1 MIDWLLTLL
10 PIWVPGAI
18 IITGV
23 ALFVL
28 LKFTTFIPLMYRLP
42 AKIVGT
48 ILSIVLFAG
57 GFYLQGR
64 QDILVNAKAE
74 IDKVVTQQQEITN
87 SVSNDLKKQLTETK
101 SNNEKIIQ
109 SINTKDDALCN
120 LPSSFTSV
128 LNHAAK
134 DTVPNSTTGT
144 NGTGTKP
151 TNSTGR

>member
-1 MIDWLLTLL
+1 MFDWLLILL

-42 AKIVGT
+42 VKIVGT

-74 IDKVVTQQQEITN
+74 IDKVVTQQQEHRLLAWLGN
-87 SVSNDLKKQLTETK
+87 SG
-101 SNNEKIIQ
+101 
-109 SINTKDDALCN
+109 
-120 LPSSFTSV
+120 
-128 LNHAAK
+128 
-134 DTVPNSTTGT
+134 GT
-144 NGTGTKP
+144 RGVKE
-151 TNSTGR
+151 S